1 MITPR
6 FSYHLDLWRFVAA
19 FIVLLSHYAYP
30 RFTEGYSSFIREYNM
45 GSDAVVVFF
54 VLSGFV
60 ISFAALEKDK
70 TASRF
75 AFNRLTRLYSVAIP
89 TLLLALFLDNW
100 GSQIDP
106 SFYQPPYYQAQSL
119 GDYWLKGL
127 TFSTE
132 WTGEGMRLGSNGPF
146 WSLSYEAA
154 YYFIFA
160 IMCFMRGATRLIA
173 LALTIF
179 IVGLKVM
186 LLLPAW
192 AMGVGI
198 YFLLRRLKTHAL
210 SPALLWTMMITPLL
224 VYGLCQMIDVPQVLY
239 SFCQIFIT
247 AETLSSLRLSNEFL
261 WNAVIGLMFSVHL
274 LGAALWMQQRREAPR
289 SYRMVKWLAGASF
302 SLYLVHYP
310 VLSFFEVALP
320 STGLLLLDHALLLV
334 VTVISCFLFA
344 EAFERPLYKYRKWA
358 QAGLAKCRRKA
369 LNA

>member
-1 MITPR
+1 M
-6 FSYHLDLWRFVAA
+6 
-19 FIVLLSHYAYP
+19 
-30 RFTEGYSSFIREYNM
+30 
-45 GSDAVVVFF
+45 
-54 VLSGFV
+54 
-60 ISFAALEKDK
+60 
-70 TASRF
+70 
-75 AFNRLTRLYSVAIP
+75 
-89 TLLLALFLDNW
+89 
-100 GSQIDP
+100 
-106 SFYQPPYYQAQSL
+106 